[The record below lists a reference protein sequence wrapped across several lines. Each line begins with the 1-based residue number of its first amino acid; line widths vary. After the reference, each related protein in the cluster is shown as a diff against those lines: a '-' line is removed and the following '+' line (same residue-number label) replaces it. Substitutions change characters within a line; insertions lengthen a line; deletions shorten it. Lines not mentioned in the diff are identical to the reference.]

1 MQKENNIFYEYV
13 KANKTKSLACLIVT
27 IGISFVAPF
36 KSFIIQWLI
45 DAPTKEAAIKF
56 LLLGAVITILS
67 FLLELASRNL
77 ATDIRGQSIALIR
90 SKLMNMIL
98 SDSMEN
104 YFKQG
109 NSDGISVLTND
120 IQIINN
126 DLYDAI
132 YNIMLYGGML
142 LFAVGM
148 LIYINASMLLY
159 VLLASIL
166 PFVVP
171 RLLDKKVQLS
181 RKRYSNELSKYT
193 SAIADMLKG
202 FEIIHQ
208 FGVVDLFSQNHSEFA
223 YETAMA
229 EQDFNKRMNLNI
241 AGSSFLSNIL
251 FYILL
256 LLGMFLLFDG
266 KVTVGYMVAATNL
279 SNFIIAPCKMI
290 SHQYSRVKS
299 TKAIRQKLQEIA
311 NISKCEQGEEISEIQ
326 QVLWE
331 NVSFKYEGMASDL
344 LKNIDMSWEK
354 NDKIALLGKSGSGKT
369 SIIKL
374 FCKYFDSYSGNIF
387 LSQVE
392 LRQISKD
399 SFYKSV
405 GVIAQNP
412 HLFNDTLRNNI
423 CLYEDFSEREIQN
436 ALLKSGI
443 RDYVDNLP
451 EGLDTMILENGK
463 NLSGGQAQR
472 IAIARAVIRNKKIL
486 IVDEGT
492 TGLDVDTAERI
503 MSDLL
508 NMDAMVI
515 LITHDTD
522 RKYLSK
528 LNKIYDVVDGEVRLR

>member
-1 MQKENNIFYEYV
+1 MRKENHLFFDYV
-13 KANKTKSLACLIVT
+13 KKNKALSVFCLIVT
-27 IGISFVAPF
+27 IAISFVAPL

-45 DAPTKEAAIKF
+45 DAPTKEVALKF
-56 LLLGAVITILS
+56 LLLGALITILS

-77 ATDIRGQSIALIR
+77 ATEIRSKSIALIR
-90 SKLMNMIL
+90 SKLMNKML
-98 SDSMEN
+98 SDSMES

-126 DLYDAI
+126 DLYDAL
-132 YNIMLYGGML
+132 YNIMLFGGML
-142 LFAVGM
+142 FFAICM
-148 LIYINASMLLY
+148 LIYINPSMLLY

-171 RLLDKKVQLS
+171 RLLDKKVQSS
-181 RKRYSNELSKYT
+181 RERYSNQLSKYT
-193 SAIADMLKG
+193 SRIADMLKG
-202 FEIIHQ
+202 FETIHQ
-208 FGVVDLFSQNHSEFA
+208 FGVVDVFAENHSEFA
-223 YETAMA
+223 DETAIA
-229 EQDFNKRMNLNI
+229 ERDFNKKMNLSI
-241 AGSSFLSNIL
+241 SGSSFLSNIL

-256 LLGMFLLFDG
+256 LLGMFLFFDG
-266 KVTVGYMVAATNL
+266 KVTIGYMVAATNL
-279 SNFIIAPCKMI
+279 SNFIFAPCKMI
-290 SHQYSRVKS
+290 SHQYSRIKS

-311 NISKCEQGEEISEIQ
+311 NISESEQGEEISEIQ
-326 QVLWE
+326 QVVWE
-331 NVSFKYEGMASDL
+331 NVSFKYEGMESDL
-344 LKNIDMSWEK
+344 LKNIDMCWEK

-369 SIIKL
+369 SVVKL
-374 FCKYFDSYSGNIF
+374 FCKYFDSYSGNIL
-387 LSQVE
+387 LSKVE
-392 LRQISKD
+392 LRQISKA

-515 LITHDTD
+515 IITHDTD

-528 LNKIYDVVDGEVRLR
+528 LSKTYDVIDGKVHLQ